1 MDENEITT
9 GELAKQIT
17 SDSELMYEISEIL
30 KKRRMATRNL
40 GSARD
45 EITVQTID
53 GLYVNGLEKRIVH
66 RASVSNTSGI
76 LPTYGELMKVEKA
89 SDTTQL
95 LIKKGA
101 ILVDGLLISV
111 TRDFQIPIG
120 TIANNTKCIVVMEG
134 SIADMGSGV
143 DVKIIKGTTT
153 NYPTLQKD
161 SLINS
166 EIGIYQEELCRGYAD
181 GATLSG
187 LDYSNV
193 TYLKANWG
201 EEIDNIDDRV
211 TSNTNALANK
221 ADKDDYIKLSKT
233 GATSTLVDMGYMNSD
248 SKQLLRINN
257 YVNSASENTM
267 VYYQMFP
274 TATSGT
280 YTQNGIYMTPTY
292 IKHQCNGVDRRIAH
306 QDQTTYVMDSKA
318 AKLSDSAYKNK
329 TIDYVFWD
337 IQNKCRANSDSTRE
351 SRQYI
356 FSDTITSEMPNFR
369 GILASYLDVTN
380 TVFNIE
386 MVVADQFHYSNVGL
400 ITITTDDGEIQDMW
414 TLMYNNIS
422 ADVTATVAPEN
433 EGECIAYAT
442 QHFGGITVDGSAEI
456 KGNTKISGD
465 ATILRDIKAVNA
477 DFAGYIK
484 APGAATIGGKAT
496 IGGEAEI
503 TGTIRG
509 HANLELP
516 NGGSIYL
523 KKGATVK
530 QTADGSAGSVD
541 IVNVQN
547 IGETFTWYEQI
558 VNNTLPSAAVIRNVT
573 LNSSGDWQT
582 GYNINTGNTLGG
594 AFTFYYEGE
603 NHAVVLNTTRLL
615 ETQTL
620 TEIAEQV
627 ADNFEARISALEEDN
642 ARIMQTLGLT
652 PNSRKMPRM
661 PKMKMSDFVAELM
674 NQDEE
679 RRVAEKVY
687 QEQAIEEQKIE
698 EAEKAKAN
706 KIAQDEAIAQAQAE
720 ELAKDQQE
728 QHIAKL
734 EKQMQLM
741 QQELDT
747 IKKADNDTIE

>member
-221 ADKDDYIKLSKT
+221 ADKDDYVKLSKS
-233 GATSTLVDMGYMNSD
+233 GVTSTLVDMGYMNSD

-369 GILASYLDVTN
+369 GILANYLDVTN

-386 MVVADQFHYSNVGL
+386 MVVADQFYYSNVGL
-400 ITITTDDGEIQDMW
+400 ITITTDDGGNQDMW

-422 ADVTATVAPEN
+422 GDVTATTGPSN
-433 EGECIAYAT
+433 MGECVAYAT
-442 QHFGGITVDGSAEI
+442 QHFGGITANGSAEI
-456 KGNTKISGD
+456 NGGVKIAGD
-465 ATILRDIKAVNA
+465 ATIMNNIKAINA
-477 DFAGYIK
+477 DLAGYLTAK
-484 APGAATIGGKAT
+484 GKAT

-516 NGGSIYL
+516 DGGSVYL
-523 KKGATVK
+523 KKGGTVK
-530 QTADGSAGSVD
+530 QTADGSAGAVD

-547 IGETFTWYEQI
+547 IGETFTWYSQL
-558 VNNTLPSAAVIRNVT
+558 VNNSIPSAAVIRNVT
-573 LNSSGDWQT
+573 INSKGDWQT
-582 GYNINTGNTLGG
+582 GYNINVGNSLGG
-594 AFTFYYEGE
+594 AFTFYYQGD
-603 NHAVVLNTTRLL
+603 NHALVVNTTRLL
-615 ETQTL
+615 ETQKL
-620 TEIAEQV
+620 SEIAEQV

-642 ARIMQTLGLT
+642 AKIMEALGLT
-652 PNSRKMPRM
+652 KTTRKMPRM
-661 PKMKMSDFVAELM
+661 PKMKMTDFVTELM

-679 RRVAEKVY
+679 RREAEKVY

-720 ELAKDQQE
+720 EFAKEQQE